1 MGGQLAPRVINGIT
15 FNPKKTSLL
24 KNAAQPEKQNIFMKN
39 GNESRDVPRD
49 VGMYAAMSDF
59 GHGGV

>member
-24 KNAAQPEKQNIFMKN
+24 KNASQPEKQNIFMKN
-39 GNESRDVPRD
+39 GNESRDVLDDSRKCYRGPWAEIEK
-49 VGMYAAMSDF
+49 Y
-59 GHGGV
+59 